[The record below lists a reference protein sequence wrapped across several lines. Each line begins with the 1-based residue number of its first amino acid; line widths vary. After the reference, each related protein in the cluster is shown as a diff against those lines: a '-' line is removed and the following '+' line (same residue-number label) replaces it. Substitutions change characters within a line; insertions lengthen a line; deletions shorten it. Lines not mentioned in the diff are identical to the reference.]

1 MITRYVS
8 IGLAAVLVAFGVYH
22 WILITALKHDL
33 KTKDD
38 EIAAQ
43 VKRIAFLEADN
54 ANLTKLNAD
63 FKAKSDEQNAAV
75 DALKQA
81 QDDIR
86 KQAAVAVAA
95 AERRAKKFEAQ
106 ATTISMAAPVMPDN
120 LCESV
125 EIKLNAYIDERHKE
139 LAGGDSK

>member
-1 MITRYVS
+1 MITRYLS
-8 IGLAAVLVAFGVYH
+8 IGLAAALLAFGVYH
-22 WILITALKHDL
+22 WLLITALKHEV

-43 VKRIAFLEADN
+43 VKRIAFLQADN
-54 ANLTKLNAD
+54 ASLTKLNAD
-63 FKAKSDEQNAAV
+63 FKTKSDEQNAAV

-81 QDDIR
+81 QEDLR

-95 AERRAKKFEAQ
+95 AERRAKRFEAQ
-106 ATTISMAAPVMPDN
+106 ATTISMAAPVVPDN

-125 EIKLNAYIDERHKE
+125 EIKLNAYIEERHKE
-139 LAGGDSK
+139 LPVEGTK